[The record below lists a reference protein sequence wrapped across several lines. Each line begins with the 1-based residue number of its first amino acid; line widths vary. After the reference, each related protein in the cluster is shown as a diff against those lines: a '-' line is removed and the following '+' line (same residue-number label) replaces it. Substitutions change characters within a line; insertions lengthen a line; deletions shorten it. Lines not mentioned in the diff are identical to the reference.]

1 MYRSGILS
9 LCAAAA
15 LLAPGVS
22 AQAQS
27 ELPAQETET
36 LVQKLQHQRS
46 RTPSLT
52 ADFSE
57 EKTSRILAKPLETR
71 GTLAFQAPNRFR
83 REVKG
88 ANPSTVVSD
97 GTQLWIY
104 YPNFNEAE
112 LYTLGQRAFFD
123 DAIAA
128 LTAGLN
134 FQHVA
139 EFYKFRAFREPGGY
153 RFELTPKT
161 GGARK
166 VVREISVWLDSDLM
180 IEKTEATL
188 PKGDRV
194 VTRYHNQREVAVP
207 ASRFEFTPPA
217 DAKISQPLSK

>member
-9 LCAAAA
+9 LFTAAA
-15 LLAPGVS
+15 LLAAAAPS
-22 AQAQS
+22 PAQS
-27 ELPAQETET
+27 ELPAQEAET
-36 LVQKLQHQRS
+36 LVLKLQQLRS
-46 RTPSLT
+46 RAPSLT

-57 EKTSRILAKPLETR
+57 QKTSRLLAKPLETR
-71 GTLAFQAPNRFR
+71 GTLAFQTPNKFR

-134 FQHVA
+134 FDHVA

-153 RFELTPKT
+153 RFVLTPKA

-166 VVREISVWLDSDLM
+166 VVSEISVWLDQEFM
-180 IEKTEATL
+180 IEKTVATL

-194 VTRYHNQREVAVP
+194 VTHYHNQRAAAVP
-207 ASRFEFTPPA
+207 GSRFEFKPPA
-217 DAKISQPLSK
+217 GAKISQPLSK

>member
-1 MYRSGILS
+1 MAVLLASGIS
-9 LCAAAA
+9 A
-15 LLAPGVS
+15 L
-22 AQAQS
+22 AQS
-27 ELPAQETET
+27 ELPAQETQD
-36 LVQKLQHQRS
+36 LVQKIQQLRS

-57 EKTSRILAKPLETR
+57 EKTSRILNKPLETR
-71 GTLAFQAPNRFR
+71 GTLAFQAPNKFR

-112 LYTLGQRAFFD
+112 LYNLGQRAFFD

-153 RFELTPKT
+153 RFVLTPKT
-161 GGARK
+161 AGARK
-166 VVREISVWLDSDLM
+166 VVREISVWLDSELM

-188 PKGDRV
+188 SKGGSV
-194 VTRYHNQREVAVP
+194 VTRYQNQRAGALP

-217 DAKISQPLSK
+217 GAKISQPLSKQGSG